1 MGLAAAVGAL
11 RLLQQQQQLIAV
23 RCLQNRLLSSSRG
36 SSREQ
41 RPQCRMRLLRQ
52 GATLVRDS
60 WTAMPLH
67 SLLLQQQQREGVRLV
82 RLNHQRCLML
92 QLQHQQQLLQR

>member
-23 RCLQNRLLSSSRG
+23 RG

-41 RPQCRMRLLRQ
+41 RLQCRMWLLLRQ
-52 GATLVRDS
+52 GARLVRHS
-60 WTAMPLH
+60 WPAMPLR

-92 QLQHQQQLLQR
+92 QLQHQQQQLLQT